1 MRVAEL
7 LFSAC
12 RETGATLL
20 LVTHHTALAARCPE
34 VMNLSA
40 GRVSYAAPARLAA
53 AS

>member
-1 MRVAEL
+1 L

-20 LVTHHTALAARCPE
+20 LVTYDTALAARCPQ
-34 VMNLSA
+34 VMNLA
-40 GRVSYAAPARLAA
+40 GGRVSCASPAPLAA